1 MLHACDIIEDVAIA
15 YGYNNLEWT
24 VPNTNTIANQVLS
37 FVLSLTGAIASYL
50 FLWIEDGGCFPFRT
64 IPNPSSVL

>member
-37 FVLSLTGAIASYL
+37 FVLFKSYRRNCKL
-50 FLWIEDGGCFPFRT
+50 LISVDKRRKVFSFQN
-64 IPNPSSVL
+64 NPKT